1 MAPNRGL
8 VKVIEKHYKSPKTS
22 PPKGFH
28 LYKLP
33 KGTTTEGIKEMF
45 QRTVPDMREGDLQVQ
60 TLRDERPEN
69 INVNVRVRYSLYRR
83 ILQNRKRLTLDPA
96 SHKPVEVRSI

>member
-1 MAPNRGL
+1 MAPNKGL
-8 VKVIEKHYKSPKTS
+8 VKVIEKHYQSPKRS

-33 KGTTTEGIKEMF
+33 KGTTAEGIKEMF
-45 QRTVPDMREGDLQVQ
+45 QRTFPDMREGDLQVQ

-69 INVNVRVRYSLYRR
+69 INVNVRVKYGLYRR
-83 ILQNRKRLTLDPA
+83 VLQNRKRLTLDPV
-96 SHKPVEVRSI
+96 SYKPVEVRII